1 MLQYNP
7 KLKKP
12 LDYIIVQ
19 TDHLDLL
26 SQPFVDFPRPL
37 ACLQTEF

>member
-1 MLQYNP
+1 MLQYSL
-7 KLKKP
+7 KLKKA
-12 LDYIIVQ
+12 LEYIIVQ

-26 SQPFVDFPRPL
+26 SQLFVGFPRPL